1 MKSIQLPDDIYQ
13 QAAQL
18 AEQDHVSV
26 DRFVAAVL
34 SESARG
40 WNRLKQRSN
49 RGSLERFHEVLAKV
63 GDAPPAEEDRL

>member
-1 MKSIQLPDDIYQ
+1 MKNIQLPDDIYR

-40 WNRLKQRSN
+40 WNRLKQRSE
-49 RGSLERFHEVLAKV
+49 RGSLERLHEVLAKV
-63 GDAPPAEEDRL
+63 SNAPPAEEDKL

>member
-1 MKSIQLPDDIYQ
+1 MKNIQLPDDIYQ

-34 SESARG
+34 NESARG
-40 WNRLKQRSN
+40 WNRLKQRSE
-49 RGSLERFHEVLAKV
+49 RGSLERLREVLAKV
-63 GDAPPAEEDRL
+63 SDTPPAEEDRL